1 MIAKPTL
8 TGAAVKLRV
17 PELRDVAE
25 RLALGQTPEIVRM
38 FGFDPA
44 ALAPLTRAVVE
55 AWIEGL
61 ANHPHAWVIEH
72 NGRFLGEIRLDAL
85 NARDRRAQ
93 LAIGLYDSC
102 KLGAG
107 HGREAIGLAMGH
119 AFGFLELH
127 RIGLRVVAYN
137 IRAIRC
143 YRACGFI
150 EEGRE
155 REAAFVGG
163 EWHDDVMMGLLA
175 GEFEKR
181 AAQYRAHS

>member
-1 MIAKPTL
+1 
-8 TGAAVKLRV
+8 
-17 PELRDVAE
+17 
-25 RLALGQTPEIVRM
+25 M
-38 FGFDPA
+38 FGFDPV
-44 ALAPLTRAVVE
+44 ALAPLTKTAVE

-72 NGRFLGEIRLDAL
+72 DGCFLGEIRLDAL
-85 NARDRRAQ
+85 DARDRRAQ
-93 LAIGLYDSC
+93 LAIGLYNSR

-107 HGREAIGLAMGH
+107 LGRQAVGLALGH

-137 IRAIRC
+137 IRAIHC

-175 GEFEKR
+175 GENEKR
-181 AAQYRAHS
+181 ALQPSARS